1 LFNLVSILLL
11 GVFSLSWLL
20 IAARILFSV
29 KVKVLGGWLKACG
42 WVTRVSAQLIQFYD
56 NIVSM
61 QMKTT
66 VVADILSDLTDVSER
81 LAQLIQF
88 YDNIVSMQMKT
99 TVVADILSDLTDVS
113 ERLAQMIQFLS

>member
-1 LFNLVSILLL
+1 L
-11 GVFSLSWLL
+11 
-20 IAARILFSV
+20 R
-29 KVKVLGGWLKACG
+29 
-42 WVTRVSAQLIQFYD
+42 
-56 NIVSM
+56 
-61 QMKTT
+61 
-66 VVADILSDLTDVSER
+66 ADTLSDLTDVSER